1 MIIYLSW
8 HTDTEDITLGDAYV
22 DVLPPVGSLIA
33 YVAMY
38 LPEPRPV
45 TWRVTT
51 VQITPAMPGSMAVRH
66 SRAGQLAVYHV
77 FVEPAEGPF
86 HP

>member
-8 HTDTEDITLGDAYV
+8 HTDTEDITLGEGYV

-33 YVAMY
+33 FVATD

-51 VQITPAMPGSMAVRH
+51 VQITPARAGSMAVLHPRD
-66 SRAGQLAVYHV
+66 GQLGVYHV

>member
-8 HTDTEDITLGDAYV
+8 HTDTEDITLGEGYV
-22 DVLPPVGSLIA
+22 EVLPPVGSLIA
-33 YVAMY
+33 YVPVDM
-38 LPEPRPV
+38 PEPRKV
-45 TWRVTT
+45 TWRVAS
-51 VQITPAMPGSMAVRH
+51 VYIVPAAPGSMAVIRKE
-66 SRAGQLAVYHV
+66 QLGVYHV